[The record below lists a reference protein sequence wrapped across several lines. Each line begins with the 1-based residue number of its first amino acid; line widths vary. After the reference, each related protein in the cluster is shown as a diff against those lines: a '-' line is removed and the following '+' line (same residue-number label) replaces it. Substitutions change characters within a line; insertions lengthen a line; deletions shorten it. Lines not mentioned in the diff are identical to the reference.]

1 MFIGGNGAVFPVN
14 FFALPGV
21 IYAAPRGLIPLKK
34 GLKIMKKLL
43 VALMA
48 VLFLGSTTGMVFAQT
63 GGGSTDTT
71 TKVHKTHKKG
81 HKKSKKGAGT
91 TAPAPAAAPATTK

>member
-1 MFIGGNGAVFPVN
+1 
-14 FFALPGV
+14 
-21 IYAAPRGLIPLKK
+21 
-34 GLKIMKKLL
+34 MKKLM

-48 VLFLGSTTGMVFAQT
+48 VLFLGSTGMVFAQA
-63 GGGSTDTT
+63 GGGSTDT

-81 HKKSKKGAGT
+81 HKGGKKNKKGADT